1 MKSLDIA
8 TLRPGTRLPQ
18 NLYSGHGVLLLRQG
32 TELSE
37 DLVKTLI
44 GAYGGDLFL
53 ARTPIELDGLEA
65 RDTTNGAFSPG
76 RAVQRD
82 ALSAGGIVVV
92 EAGEAPDEL
101 QVEAIRLGG
110 VAVSE
115 PASVANISR
124 DRRERVRLA
133 DAHVAVIKRRWE
145 DLPLRIESAPA
156 SLDLSS
162 RARAG
167 WPDDR
172 SLERYR
178 AASVDRVRTLYA
190 RVLAGIEIELSEATE
205 LIEDLIERLVAHPDR
220 FTRIALLES
229 RDLDFLPDHAFTCC
243 CLSICIGARLGW
255 SRSDI
260 AIAGLSGLFAD
271 IGMGLVPER
280 IRSSPGPLDE
290 AERSRVERHPSAG
303 VVLLEVVEGMP
314 ESVRRAVYQHHERL
328 NGSGYPDRLRARH
341 ISDLARVVAVAD
353 SFGASLAWR
362 NHRAGRLPYHAIEE
376 VVRLGSERVLDRKAA
391 KALVQC
397 TGIFPV
403 GSWVRLSTGLDAL
416 VVGND
421 ADALD
426 RPMVRVKMHSE
437 VGPPIDQVVRLSDHA
452 PWELSAIKPIEPPL
466 HARSLPSSRDAA

>member
-8 TLRPGTRLPQ
+8 TLRSGTRLPQ
-18 NLYSGHGVLLLRQG
+18 NLYSRQGVLLLRQG
-32 TELSE
+32 SELSE
-37 DLVKTLI
+37 ELVKTLA

-65 RDTTNGAFSPG
+65 RDAGNGTYAPG

-82 ALSAGGIVVV
+82 TLTAGGIVVV

-101 QVEAIRLGG
+101 QVDAIRLGG
-110 VAVSE
+110 VAATR
-115 PASVANISR
+115 PASIADVSR
-124 DRRERVRLA
+124 DRRERIRLA
-133 DAHVAVIKRRWE
+133 DAHVAVIKRRWD

-156 SLDLSS
+156 SLDLTN
-162 RARAG
+162 RARVG
-167 WPDDR
+167 WPDDHALR
-172 SLERYR
+172 RYR
-178 AASVDRVRTLYA
+178 ASSVDRVRTLYA
-190 RVLAGIEIELSEATE
+190 RVLAGVEIELAEATE

-255 SRSDI
+255 SRTDV
-260 AIAGLSGLFAD
+260 ALAGLSGLFAD

-280 IRSSPGPLDE
+280 IRRSPGLLDE
-290 AERSRVERHPSAG
+290 AERSRVERHSGAG
-303 VVLLEVVEGMP
+303 VILLEVIQGMP

-341 ISDLARVVAVAD
+341 ISDLARAVSVAD

-376 VVRLGSERVLDRKAA
+376 VVRLGSERVLDRKATR
-391 KALVQC
+391 ALVQC

-421 ADALD
+421 SEALD

-452 PWELSAIKPIEPPL
+452 PWELSVIKPIEPPL
-466 HARSLPSSRDAA
+466 HARTVPSRRDAA